1 MAKSNYQEHG
11 MLDASQLPRHSMS
24 QIFLF
29 ADISIIAILG
39 SIVADK
45 AYDKLKRRSLPAQA
59 NVEAEHQSKL
69 AAMRAE
75 NDANLE
81 RIFREGFAP
90 LTEAINKL
98 HYQMG
103 KFDAKLDMAL
113 RLMDGSNGS
122 NTGA

>member
-1 MAKSNYQEHG
+1 MAKSNYQAHG
-11 MLDASQLPRHSMS
+11 MLDASQLPRRSMN
-24 QIFLF
+24 QISLF

-39 SIVADK
+39 GIVADK
-45 AYDKLKRRSLPAQA
+45 ARDKLKRRSLPAQA
-59 NVEAEHQSKL
+59 NVEADHRRKL

-98 HYQMG
+98 HYQME

-113 RLMDGSNGS
+113 RLMDGPKRPTTNL
-122 NTGA
+122 